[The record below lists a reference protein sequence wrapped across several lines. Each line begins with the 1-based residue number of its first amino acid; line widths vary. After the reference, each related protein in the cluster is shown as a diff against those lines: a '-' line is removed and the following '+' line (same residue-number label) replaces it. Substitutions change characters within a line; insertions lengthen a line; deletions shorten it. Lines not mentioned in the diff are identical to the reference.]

1 MNSRIKSRASTSGST
16 TNSNSI
22 TAVASAAVSFEY
34 ASLRHRSH
42 CPLGIYVVPSKE
54 SLFIWDAIFFV
65 HQGYYA
71 DGIFKFRLLFPPN
84 YPERPPTVQFIT
96 EMFHPLISSNG
107 IFNLSPRF
115 HPWRPKEHF
124 VFHVLHYIKA
134 SFKKPVLDKIIEG
147 DCLNKE
153 AYRLMFSRMYHDST
167 GSFASLATQSSLLSQ
182 SPSSLF
188 ERDLPPPSDKSRG
201 MILRDLKPQQLQEM
215 RTKLGLAEWDGE

>member
-1 MNSRIKSRASTSGST
+1 MNSRMKSRANTSGST
-16 TNSNSI
+16 TDSSSI
-22 TAVASAAVSFEY
+22 SAVASAAVSFEY

-84 YPERPPTVQFIT
+84 YPDRPPTVQFT
-96 EMFHPLISSNG
+96 TDMFHPLISANG
-107 IFNLSPRF
+107 IFNLAPRF

-134 SFKKPVLDKIIEG
+134 SFKKPVLDKITEA

-153 AYRLMFSRMYHDST
+153 AYRYHDST

-188 ERDLPPPSDKSRG
+188 ERDLPSSSDKSHG
-201 MILRDLKPQQLQEM
+201 MILRELKPQQLQEM
-215 RTKLGLAEWDGE
+215 RTKLGLAEWDEE

>member
-1 MNSRIKSRASTSGST
+1 MKSRVNTSGSIT
-16 TNSNSI
+16 DSNST

-34 ASLRHRSH
+34 ASLHHRSH

-96 EMFHPLISSNG
+96 DMFHPLISANG
-107 IFNLSPRF
+107 IFNLAPRF
-115 HPWRPKEHF
+115 HHWRPKEHF

-134 SFKKPVLDKIIEG
+134 SFKKPVLDKITEA

-153 AYRLMFSRMYHDST
+153 AYRYVYHNST

-188 ERDLPPPSDKSRG
+188 EREMPSSSNKSYG
-201 MILRDLKPQQLQEM
+201 MILQELKPQQLQEM
-215 RTKLGLAEWDGE
+215 RTKLGLAEWDEE